1 MKTIPRQSISRVAL
15 LLPAA
20 LASLAAL
27 AACGHE
33 PHGTAAPPLPRQRV
47 EIAAARAVARPTGDH
62 LVGTV
67 RARSEAAVAPSVTG
81 TVRAVRVA
89 VGGRVKAGDLLAQL
103 SAGEVSAK
111 ADQARAVLSQASVR
125 FDRAAQLK
133 ASGSIAQAEYDAAES
148 QRAIA
153 RAGLQEAEAMLAYLS
168 VRAPVDGV
176 VTTKRCE
183 VGDLA
188 LAGRPLFTIEQPGAL
203 RLEVG
208 VPEAIAHH
216 AALGTSLLVRVD
228 TVEREL
234 AGKVDEVSPSADPQ
248 SRTVQVKIALP
259 EEKGASAV
267 RPGMFARVLVPTGEV
282 RALEVPRA
290 ALVRRGQLELVYVV
304 EQDRAVLRLVRAG
317 RERDTGVDVLAGLA
331 AGERVVVGGLG
342 GLVDGQPV
350 QVAQ

>member
-1 MKTIPRQSISRVAL
+1 
-15 LLPAA
+15 
-20 LASLAAL
+20 
-27 AACGHE
+27 
-33 PHGTAAPPLPRQRV
+33 
-47 EIAAARAVARPTGDH
+47 
-62 LVGTV
+62 
-67 RARSEAAVAPSVTG
+67 
-81 TVRAVRVA
+81 
-89 VGGRVKAGDLLAQL
+89 
-103 SAGEVSAK
+103 
-111 ADQARAVLSQASVR
+111 
-125 FDRAAQLK
+125 
-133 ASGSIAQAEYDAAES
+133 
-148 QRAIA
+148 
-153 RAGLQEAEAMLAYLS
+153 MLAYLS

-290 ALVRRGQLELVYVV
+290 ALVRRGRGGARRGLVRRRRRA
-304 EQDRAVLRLVRAG
+304 RAVHAERGRRAG
-317 RERDTGVDVLAGLA
+317 PRGRGPRPSARAPARLSLIHI
-331 AGERVVVGGLG
+331 
-342 GLVDGQPV
+342 
-350 QVAQ
+350 

>member
-1 MKTIPRQSISRVAL
+1 MKTIPRRPRPRLAHAL
-15 LLPAA
+15 LLPALGA
-20 LASLAAL
+20 PL

-33 PHGTAAPPLPRQRV
+33 PRGHAAPPLPPQRV
-47 EIAAARAVARPTGDH
+47 EVAVAREVARPTGDH

-89 VGGRVKAGDLLAQL
+89 VGSRVKAGDLLAQL
-103 SAGEVSAK
+103 SAGEVTAK
-111 ADQARAVLSQASVR
+111 AAQARAVLAQASVR

-176 VTTKRCE
+176 VTAKRCE

-216 AALGTSLLVRVD
+216 AGLGTALTVRVD
-228 TVEREL
+228 TLEREVT
-234 AGKVDEVSPSADPQ
+234 GKVDEVSPSADAQ

-259 EEKGASAV
+259 EEKAGPALRA
-267 RPGMFARVLVPTGEV
+267 GMFARVLVPTGET
-282 RALEVPRA
+282 RGLEVPRA

-304 EQDRAVLRLVRAG
+304 AQGHAVLRLVRAG
-317 RERDTGVDVLAGLA
+317 QERDAAVDVLAGLTP
-331 AGERVVVGGLG
+331 GESVVVGGLG

-350 QVAQ
+350 EVTP